1 MDRRT
6 FFSAAGMVA
15 ATGMAPERASAE
27 TAGLK
32 PRMQGRGRPTLMKLG
47 ADVEKVDDASM
58 KAVARWGIKNC
69 YARAV
74 IEDRER
80 LYPTVDEL
88 HRMREISER
97 NGVSIDILRPPN
109 LTMSNVDD
117 EKHPAIMLGESPQ
130 RDRDIE
136 AFQTMIKN
144 CSEAGVAGIRY
155 TLSIVGN
162 TRSGS
167 VPGRGDAS
175 YEASRMSDYLSGKPI
190 SIPGRNLNSS
200 INKPI
205 TKAGRVTADLYW
217 ERITYFLDRVVP
229 VANQYKVKLASH
241 MEDAMVPPGYEGVDV
256 VTNSVEGA
264 KKFVS
269 IQESPYHGLLFCIG
283 TFAEML
289 DNPSRDIYEVV
300 RWFGAHKK
308 IMLVD
313 FRNIRGNHQ
322 SFLET
327 FPDDGD
333 IDMLRVMRILK
344 EVDYDGMVVPD
355 HQPVTPGG
363 PQQVNAFQYG
373 YIRGLI
379 QAVDALS

>member
-1 MDRRT
+1 MDRRH
-6 FFSAAGMVA
+6 FFSAAGMA
-15 ATGMAPERASAE
+15 AA
-27 TAGLK
+27 AGLTATSVDAQ
-32 PRMQGRGRPTLMKLG
+32 PTTRQSGTRTGRRHALMKLG
-47 ADVEKVDDASM
+47 ADVEKVDDATM
-58 KAVARWGIKNC
+58 KAIARWGIKNC
-69 YARAV
+69 YARAL
-74 IEDRER
+74 IDDRER

-88 HRMREISER
+88 HRMREIAER
-97 NGVSIDILRPPN
+97 NGISIDILRPPN

-130 RDRDIE
+130 RDHDIE

-144 CSEAGVAGIRY
+144 CGEAGIPGIRY

-190 SIPGRNLNSS
+190 AVPGRNLNSS

-205 TKAGRVTADLYW
+205 TKAGRVTADMYW

-241 MEDAMVPPGYEGVDV
+241 MEDAMVPPGYEGVNL

-289 DNPSRDIYEVV
+289 ENPTRDVYDVV
-300 RWFGAHKK
+300 RWFGDHKK
-308 IMLVD
+308 IFLVD

-322 SFLET
+322 SFVET

-333 IDMLRVMRILK
+333 IDMLRVMQILRD
-344 EVDYDGMVVPD
+344 VGYDGMVVPD

-379 QAVDALS
+379 QAVDTLS